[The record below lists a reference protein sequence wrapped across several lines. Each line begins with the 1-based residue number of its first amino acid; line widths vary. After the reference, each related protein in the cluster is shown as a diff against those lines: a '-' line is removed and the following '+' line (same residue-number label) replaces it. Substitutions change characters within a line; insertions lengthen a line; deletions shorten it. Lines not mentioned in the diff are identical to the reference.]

1 MRPAELALL
10 LVGVLLNAAAQLLLK
25 SATGAIGPVAF
36 ELDEV
41 GPFARA
47 LALTP
52 ACWAAIALYA
62 VSVVVWAAS
71 LSRVPVTQAYP
82 LLSLGYAIML
92 LAGWWLLGEVP
103 SPMRVIGVGVI
114 IAGVVL
120 VAAS

>member
-1 MRPAELALL
+1 
-10 LVGVLLNAAAQLLLK
+10 
-25 SATGAIGPVAF
+25 
-36 ELDEV
+36 
-41 GPFARA
+41 
-47 LALTP
+47 
-52 ACWAAIALYA
+52 
-62 VSVVVWAAS
+62 
-71 LSRVPVTQAYP
+71 VPVTQAYP